1 MFELLR
7 KTYQLEVLWQTCTY
21 EQFSMYECL
30 EFSYMIQQKDFKIE
44 DWIYNFLKDKI
55 EIKPTDLI
63 NIDLDKFMK
72 VLFDTAFKGFF
83 SDKKDKKEAKDWMP
97 FEAYIMFL
105 AEKFS
110 LNPDDLVKKYTPE
123 QINYY
128 TEWIIYNLNE
138 QTEEGQKRNKIN
150 KEMKEYKNSIDE
162 DKEKEE
168 LKELLKKMDLKSNLK
183 SKKK

>member
-30 EFSYMIQQKDFKIE
+30 EFSYMIQKKDFKIE

-63 NIDLDKFMK
+63 NIDLDKLMK
-72 VLFDTAFKGFF
+72 VLLDTAFKGFF
-83 SDKKDKKEAKDWMP
+83 SDKKEQKDWMP

-105 AEKFS
+105 SEKFS
-110 LNPDDLVKKYTPE
+110 LNPDDLLKKYTPE

-138 QTEEGQKRNKIN
+138 QTEEWQKRNRIN
-150 KEMKEYKNSIDE
+150 REMKEYKNSIDE
-162 DKEKEE
+162 EKEKEE
-168 LKELLKKMDLKSNLK
+168 LKELLKKMDLKS
-183 SKKK
+183 KKK